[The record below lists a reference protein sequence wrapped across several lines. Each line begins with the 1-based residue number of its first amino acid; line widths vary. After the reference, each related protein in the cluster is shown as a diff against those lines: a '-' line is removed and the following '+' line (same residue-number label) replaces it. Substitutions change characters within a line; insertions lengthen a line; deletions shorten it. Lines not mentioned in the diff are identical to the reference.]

1 MFGVLRQNNS
11 YVDERSSSAL
21 PILQRNPDPWLKLPE
36 GPTDNKAFDPRPRLV
51 LTQILTTFEEDSG
64 KTKLG

>member
-21 PILQRNPDPWLKLPE
+21 PILQISPDPLLKLLE

-51 LTQILTTFEEDSG
+51 LTQILTTFGEDSG
-64 KTKLG
+64 KPNLG